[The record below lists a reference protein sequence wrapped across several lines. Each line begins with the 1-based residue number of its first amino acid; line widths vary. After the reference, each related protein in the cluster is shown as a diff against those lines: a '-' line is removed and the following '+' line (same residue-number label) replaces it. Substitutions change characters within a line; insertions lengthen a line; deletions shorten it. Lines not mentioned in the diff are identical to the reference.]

1 VVVVDS
7 WLLFRGLVVSS
18 GLTVYFKQ
26 VKLTWQNG
34 YPDGE
39 NCRELLQKI
48 AHFYHITDKQGP
60 FVIFFFLPLKVFF
73 FSLLA
78 RTEKSK
84 GKELLMYLRLE
95 YTVIPRYL
103 TLFMLPVKRLQKE
116 WFKAEAIFQGWP
128 DFFVRGPN
136 S

>member
-1 VVVVDS
+1 LTVGRCLEVSLFSKCRERESKQVVVVDS

-48 AHFYHITDKQGP
+48 GHFYHITDKQGP
-60 FVIFFFLPLKVFF
+60 FCNILFSSFKSVL

-78 RTEKSK
+78 RTEKK
-84 GKELLMYLRLE
+84 QR
-95 YTVIPRYL
+95 
-103 TLFMLPVKRLQKE
+103 KRITSVSQ
-116 WFKAEAIFQGWP
+116 A
-128 DFFVRGPN
+128 
-136 S
+136 